1 MRPQPDIG
9 HDAPRWPGARRV
21 ILAFRWDHPR
31 ALWAYSSWEAAIAP
45 AAGRMLSTTA
55 ASGSGPFGDNA
66 AELIFAG
73 RASIERSSMPGPP
86 ESSRAVDNR
95 GSSQRTTSS
104 GGGPAG
110 PATPSA
116 ANNA

>member
-73 RASIERSSMPGPP
+73 RASIYHTLPTSRSMRRFPGSANQIARDSLLARVTRPP
-86 ESSRAVDNR
+86 
-95 GSSQRTTSS
+95 
-104 GGGPAG
+104 PASL
-110 PATPSA
+110 PP
-116 ANNA
+116 